1 MKEIERYQKFVLF
14 GGDDVSGKDGTGYYV
29 KAVKEDNE
37 GNIQEKFIEYT
48 FISGT
53 LSSTK
58 LGERIGP
65 NVSEK
70 IKLITVSKAKAR
82 IILKLYENG
91 VKYDQTISKEILEGK
106 FKELPDFYIQK
117 WILKGLHNLRRNNP
131 LDYKKQQ
138 FEIDGFCSL
147 FFIDKEKYFYCA
159 DLLKEKNFIRSII
172 NGGIFHGIMYIT
184 ANGLDYLHKIDK
196 KTKISGNESVEIID
210 REEEYDFDVAISF
223 AGEDREFARELA
235 ESLKARKLAVFFDE
249 FEKEKLWG
257 SNLYDHLSKVYTES
271 AKFCIMIISE
281 NYEKKSWTNFER
293 QNAQARAFRES
304 REYILPVRLDN
315 TKIPGLSETI
325 GYISYPENTVEEIV
339 DLVFSKL
346 ESLKN
351 S

>member
-1 MKEIERYQKFVLF
+1 MKEIERYQQFVLM
-14 GGDDVSGKDGTGYYV
+14 GSAEESAKDGTGYYV
-29 KAVKEDNE
+29 RAVKEDLE
-37 GNIQEKFIEYT
+37 GNKLAKFTEYT

-65 NVSEK
+65 NVSER
-70 IKLITVSKAKAR
+70 IKEITLDKAKAR
-82 IILKLYENG
+82 IMLMLYEDG
-91 VKYDQTISKEILEGK
+91 EKYEQTISREILEGK
-106 FKELPDFYIQK
+106 FKELQDFYIQK
-117 WILKGLHNLRRNNP
+117 WILKGLYNLRRNNP

-138 FEIDGFCSL
+138 FSVNGFCSL
-147 FFIDKEKYFYCA
+147 FFIDKDKYLFCA
-159 DLLKEKNFIRSII
+159 DLLEEKGLIDSII
-172 NGGIFHGIMYIT
+172 SGGIFQGVMHIT
-184 ANGLDYLHKIDK
+184 ANGLDYLREIDK
-196 KTKISGNESVEIID
+196 KTKIFRDNSIQILDEN
-210 REEEYDFDVAISF
+210 EEYEFDVAISF
-223 AGEDREFARELA
+223 AGEDREYARKLA
-235 ESLKARKLAVFFDE
+235 ESLKNQGIAVFFDE

-271 AKFCIMIISE
+271 AKFCIMIISKS
-281 NYEKKSWTNFER
+281 YEQKLWTNFER

-339 DLVFSKL
+339 HLVLSKL
-346 ESLKN
+346 EAVKN